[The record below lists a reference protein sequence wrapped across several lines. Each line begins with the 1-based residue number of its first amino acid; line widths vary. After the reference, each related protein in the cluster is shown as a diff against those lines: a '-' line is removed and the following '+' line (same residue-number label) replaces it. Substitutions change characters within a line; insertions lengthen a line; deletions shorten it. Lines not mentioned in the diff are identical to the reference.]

1 MKRAFPGLSDLQGNQ
16 IIIKLII
23 LITPFKI
30 KTISYRRFSEVIYNW
45 TSPSS
50 YMNLDDEI
58 LNATCNEV
66 DRRTKLYIFI
76 VLAAVTLAQAAKLD
90 RTYLPPNAQASA
102 GSAFLDAP
110 RQSNGFQQQ
119 SGAYSNGFSQSN
131 NYQSGAYSGFESR
144 PVERAQAAFER
155 NAAIL
160 RQDNSNDGET
170 YAYAYE
176 TENGISGEENGVAT
190 NGVQAQGSYSY
201 TGDDGKV
208 YSVRYTADENGF
220 QPQGD
225 HLPTPPPIPAE
236 ILKALEQ
243 NARDEAA
250 GIYDDGNYREAS
262 FSGNNQQQYYNNAQS
277 SGAEVQKS
285 YLPPFA
291 QGNNQGSGAQP
302 AFNNNAFARNNAA
315 QSAGV
320 QKSYLAPF
328 AQRNNQRNAFRQP
341 TVNNNSFARNN
352 AGSNS
357 GVQKAYLPPFQRN
370 GARQSFNARDGYR
383 Y

>member
-1 MKRAFPGLSDLQGNQ
+1 MKL
-16 IIIKLII
+16 
-23 LITPFKI
+23 
-30 KTISYRRFSEVIYNW
+30 
-45 TSPSS
+45 
-50 YMNLDDEI
+50 
-58 LNATCNEV
+58 
-66 DRRTKLYIFI
+66 FI
-76 VLAAVTLAQAAKLD
+76 VLAAVALAQAAKLD
-90 RTYLPPNAQASA
+90 RTYLPPNAQSSS

-110 RQSNGFQQQ
+110 RQSNGFQGQT
-119 SGAYSNGFSQSN
+119 GAFSSSAR
-131 NYQSGAYSGFESR
+131 SGAYSGFEAR

-190 NGVQAQGSYSY
+190 NGMQAQGSYSY

-225 HLPTPPPIPAE
+225 HLPTPHPIPEE

-250 GIYDDGNYREAS
+250 GIFDDGSYSDAK
-262 FSGNNQQQYYNNAQS
+262 YDTNARNGYQS
-277 SGAEVQKS
+277 SSSAAGVQKS

-291 QGNNQGSGAQP
+291 Q
-302 AFNNNAFARNNAA
+302 
-315 QSAGV
+315 
-320 QKSYLAPF
+320 
-328 AQRNNQRNAFRQP
+328 
-341 TVNNNSFARNN
+341 
-352 AGSNS
+352 
-357 GVQKAYLPPFQRN
+357 KA
-370 GARQSFNARDGYR
+370 GARQSSFDARAGYR

>member
-1 MKRAFPGLSDLQGNQ
+1 MKL
-16 IIIKLII
+16 
-23 LITPFKI
+23 
-30 KTISYRRFSEVIYNW
+30 
-45 TSPSS
+45 
-50 YMNLDDEI
+50 
-58 LNATCNEV
+58 
-66 DRRTKLYIFI
+66 FI
-76 VLAAVTLAQAAKLD
+76 VLAAVALAQAAKLD

-110 RQSNGFQQQ
+110 RQSNGFQGQT
-119 SGAYSNGFSQSN
+119 GAFSSNS
-131 NYQSGAYSGFESR
+131 QSGAYSGFEAR

-225 HLPTPPPIPAE
+225 HLPTPHPIPEE

-250 GIYDDGNYREAS
+250 GIFDDGSYSEAKYS
-262 FSGNNQQQYYNNAQS
+262 SNSQQTYYDSNAQAINGQS
-277 SGAEVQKS
+277 SGS
-285 YLPPFA
+285 
-291 QGNNQGSGAQP
+291 
-302 AFNNNAFARNNAA
+302 AA
-315 QSAGV
+315 
-320 QKSYLAPF
+320 
-328 AQRNNQRNAFRQP
+328 
-341 TVNNNSFARNN
+341 
-352 AGSNS
+352 
-357 GVQKAYLPPFQRN
+357 GVQKAYLPPFAQKA
-370 GARQSFNARDGYR
+370 GARQSSFDARAGYR

>member
-1 MKRAFPGLSDLQGNQ
+1 MKL
-16 IIIKLII
+16 
-23 LITPFKI
+23 
-30 KTISYRRFSEVIYNW
+30 
-45 TSPSS
+45 
-50 YMNLDDEI
+50 
-58 LNATCNEV
+58 
-66 DRRTKLYIFI
+66 FI
-76 VLAAVTLAQAAKLD
+76 VLAAVALAQAAKLD

-102 GSAFLDAP
+102 GSAFLEAP
-110 RQSNGFQQQ
+110 LQSNGFQDQ
-119 SGAYSNGFSQSN
+119 SGAFPNNGFAN
-131 NYQSGAYSGFESR
+131 NAQNGAYSGFEAR

-160 RQDNSNDGET
+160 RQDNFNDGET

-250 GIYDDGNYREAS
+250 GIYDDGTYSDAKYADDS
-262 FSGNNQQQYYNNAQS
+262 QQQYYDSNAQS
-277 SGAEVQKS
+277 NYNS
-285 YLPPFA
+285 A
-291 QGNNQGSGAQP
+291 QSNYNPAQSNYNS
-302 AFNNNAFARNNAA
+302 AQSNYNNADAVITTSALIRNDASGSSSNV
-315 QSAGV
+315 AG
-320 QKSYLAPF
+320 
-328 AQRNNQRNAFRQP
+328 
-341 TVNNNSFARNN
+341 T
-352 AGSNS
+352 
-357 GVQKAYLPPFQRN
+357 QKAYLPPFAQANTDAIVTNNALRNDDGSSSSISGVQNSYLPPFGQRQRN
-370 GARQSFNARDGYR
+370 GARPSFNARDGYR

>member
-1 MKRAFPGLSDLQGNQ
+1 MKL
-16 IIIKLII
+16 
-23 LITPFKI
+23 
-30 KTISYRRFSEVIYNW
+30 
-45 TSPSS
+45 
-50 YMNLDDEI
+50 
-58 LNATCNEV
+58 
-66 DRRTKLYIFI
+66 FI

-119 SGAYSNGFSQSN
+119 SGAYSNEFSQSS
-131 NYQSGAYSGFESR
+131 NYAQSGAYSGFEAR

-250 GIYDDGNYREAS
+250 GIYDDGTYREAS
-262 FSGNNQQQYYNNAQS
+262 FAGNNQQQYYNNNAQS
-277 SGAEVQKS
+277 SVADVQKS

-291 QGNNQGSGAQP
+291 QGNNQGSGVQQP
-302 AFNNNAFARNNAA
+302 AFNNNAFARNDAA
-315 QSAGV
+315 QSVNSAAGV
-320 QKSYLAPF
+320 QKAYLPPF
-328 AQRNNQRNAFRQP
+328 AQRNNQRNAYRQP
-341 TVNNNSFARNN
+341 IINNSFARNN